1 MKFILSAT
9 IHVDFFMWIPYEINV
24 KITWVTIACVAMY
37 CCCLLRQKIF
47 KFITFDQGTRIDWM
61 ESVLPSTR
69 RPRPLQPAPRHS
81 LTGSS
86 NGRNTSLIRPHP
98 LMLNLPQMSDIL
110 ASPSTLQLS
119 RHLNN
124 GNIVIKGWLKK
135 IATKIL
141 FICCVMKRRVYR
153 VYGDVTCQ
161 KYQN

>member
-1 MKFILSAT
+1 MKFTWNKPCINFTWFHQNKGKVNVRFILSAT

-86 NGRNTSLIRPHP
+86 NGRNTSLIHPHP
-98 LMLNLPQMSDIL
+98 LMLSLPQRSDIL

-124 GNIVIKGWLKK
+124 GNSVIK
-135 IATKIL
+135 IE
-141 FICCVMKRRVYR
+141 
-153 VYGDVTCQ
+153 
-161 KYQN
+161 N